1 MTKDQK
7 KPVWKTLL
15 KVSAYGL
22 LCAFA
27 IGAGSLMG
35 YVSKSPLLTQIA
47 LQNVMKKPPE
57 EVFRGDVLNVLLLG
71 CDEDRAPGGKK
82 ILRQNARSDMMLL
95 ARVDFTKKQITGVSI
110 PRDTLCTV
118 PGYREQKINA
128 YHSIGGKDLA
138 KRAVETLLDLPVDR
152 VVVLDYEIFQE
163 VVDMVGGVEV
173 FVDKKLKYTDRRGGL
188 FIDLKPGLQH
198 MDGYNAM
205 CYVRYRH
212 GDSDF
217 ARQERQKNFLLAL
230 KDAIRSKPT
239 VIVDVS
245 NKASQMMV
253 DEFSIQ
259 EIAALVNFA
268 QKIGS
273 DNIRMGQIP
282 VVDVPGYNL
291 RVDRRQLRQT
301 LEEFDMLDGVPT
313 RVSYN

>member
-1 MTKDQK
+1 MTNDRK
-7 KPVWKTLL
+7 KPLWKTIL
-15 KVSAYGL
+15 KVSVYGA

-27 IGAGSLMG
+27 IAAGSLMG
-35 YVSKSPLLTQIA
+35 YVGKSPLLTQIA
-47 LQNVMKKPPE
+47 LQQAMKKPPE
-57 EVFRGDVLNVLLLG
+57 EVFRGDVINVLLLG
-71 CDEDRAPGGKK
+71 CDEDRAHGGKK

-138 KRAVETLLDLPVDR
+138 KKAVESLLDLPVDR
-152 VVVLDYEIFQE
+152 VIVLDYEIFQD
-163 VVDMVGGVEV
+163 VVDLVGGVEV

-217 ARQERQKNFLLAL
+217 ARQERQKNFLLAM
-230 KDAIRSKPT
+230 KDAIQKKPAS
-239 VIVDVS
+239 IVDVS
-245 NKASQMMV
+245 NKAAQMMQE
-253 DEFSIQ
+253 EFSIQ

-268 QKIGS
+268 QKLGS

-282 VVDVPGYNL
+282 VVEAKNYNL
-291 RVDRRQLRQT
+291 RVDRRQLKQT
-301 LEEFDMLDGVPT
+301 LEDFDMLDGLPT